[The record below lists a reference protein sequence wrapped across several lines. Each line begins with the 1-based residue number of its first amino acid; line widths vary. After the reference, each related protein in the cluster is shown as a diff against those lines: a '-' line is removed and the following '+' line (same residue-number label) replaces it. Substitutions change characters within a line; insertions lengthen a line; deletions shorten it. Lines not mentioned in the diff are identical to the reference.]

1 MSIYNVGNLRK
12 VTTPTSNTIANAKL
26 KFGGNQTNDD
36 ANSANKP
43 VKVSSSIS
51 EKIKKLSSSTSSG
64 EISDTVTNN
73 TTSTPNTQAPKNGL
87 NTNGKDKKPASTT
100 PTTPVENGNN
110 AKTNGTKPSN
120 GKPTLNVLSGNISTY
135 ITSEVTTTATIKTV
149 NASEKTNEPEKKIV
163 INETNPNESSSVV
176 LKKEEPIVITQVD
189 IKTKTPANA
198 HAEVKNVKLPKV
210 KIANDVPLVVTRANK
225 EYIDL
230 EETQPIIAK
239 EFDGMRFNF
248 SKFLRH
254 YEFFSKIYPQ
264 ITYVLY

>member
-12 VTTPTSNTIANAKL
+12 VTTPTNNNIANAKL

-36 ANSANKP
+36 SNSANKP

-64 EISDTVTNN
+64 EISDNVTNN

-87 NTNGKDKKPASTT
+87 NTNGKDKKPAST
-100 PTTPVENGNN
+100 PTTIENGNN
-110 AKTNGTKPSN
+110 AKTNGTKSSN

-135 ITSEVTTTATIKTV
+135 ITSEVTATATIKTV

-163 INETNPNESSSVV
+163 INESNPNESSSIV

-189 IKTKTPANA
+189 IKPKTPVNA
-198 HAEVKNVKLPKV
+198 QTEVKNVKLAKV
-210 KIANDVPLVVTRANK
+210 KIANDSPLVATRANK
-225 EYIDL
+225 ECIDL
-230 EETQPIIAK
+230 EENQPIIMK
-239 EFDGMRFNF
+239 EFDGMRIFFQIKMILRYFNL
-248 SKFLRH
+248 KV
-254 YEFFSKIYPQ
+254 K
-264 ITYVLY
+264 